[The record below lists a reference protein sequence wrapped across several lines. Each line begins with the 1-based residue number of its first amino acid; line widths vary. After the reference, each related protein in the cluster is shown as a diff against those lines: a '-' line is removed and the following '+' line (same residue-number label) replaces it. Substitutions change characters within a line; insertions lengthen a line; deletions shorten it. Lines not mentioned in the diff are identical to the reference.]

1 MECDSSS
8 NEIPTARGDK
18 SSLRA
23 QLIEAQIL
31 DGQLGDGGT
40 IDDLL
45 IENYAASIADR
56 NVRIFSRLTRLVS
69 LHLQELRYNTPDSM
83 VGAKARP

>member
-1 MECDSSS
+1 MECGSSTD
-8 NEIPTARGDK
+8 EIPKARGDK

-31 DGQLGDGGT
+31 DGQLGDGGL

-45 IENYAASIADR
+45 VENYAASIADR
-56 NVRIFSRLTRLVS
+56 NVRITTILTS
-69 LHLQELRYNTPDSM
+69 LFC
-83 VGAKARP
+83 

>member
-1 MECDSSS
+1 MECDPNSDD
-8 NEIPTARGDK
+8 IPTARGDK

-31 DGQLGDGGT
+31 DGQLANGGI

-45 IENYAASIADR
+45 VENYAASIADR
-56 NVRIFSRLTRLVS
+56 NVRIFASMTGLVS
-69 LHLQELRYNTPDSM
+69 LHLQ
-83 VGAKARP
+83 